1 MLITAYNKGKS
12 GILKGD
18 ELSLLAR
25 KNTIDFRRRIRMDN
39 INVVRKKIELL
50 KKKEGE
56 LITQEALKLYKR
68 VHQIL
73 GEEYSLELS
82 VGATKGNFLSLFS
95 SHITNKLSALS

>member
-1 MLITAYNKGKS
+1 
-12 GILKGD
+12 
-18 ELSLLAR
+18 
-25 KNTIDFRRRIRMDN
+25 MDN

-82 VGATKGNFLSLFS
+82 VGLVSHDWENKSQKLKEMWLQKATSFRS
-95 SHITNKLSALS
+95 SQVTSQTN